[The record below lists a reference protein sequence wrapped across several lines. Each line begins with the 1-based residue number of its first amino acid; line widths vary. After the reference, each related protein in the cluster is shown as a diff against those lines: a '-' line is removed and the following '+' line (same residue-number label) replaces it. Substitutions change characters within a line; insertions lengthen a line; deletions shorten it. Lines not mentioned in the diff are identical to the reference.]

1 MIFEIRKEMDEM
13 IRGEGKGFKRRSAR
27 RIALLA
33 VLLVG
38 MMGTAAFGASTVKK
52 YHNIPAYQMRD
63 VYSQKQVK
71 IGPIDVRDGEK
82 LYSES
87 NVKDDVTF
95 TIYNSTLQ
103 KIDQV
108 VTTKDGKLPELTL
121 TEDFNYIFMVLDNG
135 SERSKRRMNN
145 FYIWI
150 HDGKMLNIKS
160 YEKNLADWKKYHPD
174 DEVTNRVRMS
184 CYDVI
189 QNFKVYNKEFNE
201 DTSRLDANK
210 NAPQETKELGNIFV
224 YYKGKPVGEGVN
236 IIFTSDRETVE
247 AKTDVNGKVHP
258 VLLEDVNYMVS
269 TDDSR
274 YDIEPFPIAA
284 KDKSEYD
291 AGRYF
296 YDHSTCHR
304 VGLRYEVRDPK
315 TGEVRIEPKDDALNP
330 IVLLDKGQAHKHDKP
345 LTSLSGNVTV
355 EGMQFKDIVLL
366 DRKVNRDI
374 PELGEKDYR
383 VMDITTVNP
392 HRGEICK
399 LASGDFTVTT
409 SSFGRT
415 VDNVYRIDSNG
426 ALQECDFEQKNG
438 KVRFHV
444 NALPAESVV
453 LEYSNEINP
462 VLKLSATAYTY
473 NGKVRKPSVAVKAGE
488 KTFSASEFAVKYSGG
503 RKNVGNYSVTV
514 AMKGKYTGKKTVTF
528 RINPKGTAVQKL
540 TKGRKQMKVTWKA
553 QKTQVSG
560 YRIQYSTSSKFKKG
574 THIKT
579 VKSYKTKSLK
589 VKKLK
594 AKKKYYVRIQTY
606 KTVGGIKY
614 YSGWSKTKSVKT
626 K

>member
-1 MIFEIRKEMDEM
+1 M
-13 IRGEGKGFKRRSAR
+13 IRGEGKGFKRRSVG
-27 RIALLA
+27 RIAVLA
-33 VLLVG
+33 ALLVG
-38 MMGTAAFGASTVKK
+38 MLGGTVFGASTVKK
-52 YHNIPAYQMRD
+52 YHDIPAYQMRD

-71 IGPIDVRDGEK
+71 IGPIDVRDGDK
-82 LYSES
+82 SV
-87 NVKDDVTF
+87 NVQDDVTF

-103 KIDQV
+103 KIDRV
-108 VTTKDGKLPELTL
+108 VTTKDGKLPKLTL

-145 FYIWI
+145 CYIWI
-150 HDGKMLNIKS
+150 HDGKMLNIKN

-184 CYDVI
+184 CYDEI
-189 QNFKVYNKEFNE
+189 QNFKVYNKGFDQ

-210 NAPQETKELGNIFV
+210 NAPKETKGLGNIFV

-236 IIFTSDRETVE
+236 IVFTSDRETVE

-330 IVLLDKGQAHKHDKP
+330 IVLLDKGQAHKHDTP
-345 LTSLSGNVTV
+345 LTSLSGNVKV

-366 DRKVNRDI
+366 DQKVDKEI

-415 VDNVYRIDSNG
+415 VDNVYRIDANG
-426 ALQECDFEQKNG
+426 TLQKCDFEQKNG

-503 RKNVGNYSVTV
+503 RKNVGKYSVTV
-514 AMKGKYTGKKTVTF
+514 TMKGKYTGKKTVTF
-528 RINPKGTAVQKL
+528 RINPKGIAVQKL
-540 TKGRKQMKVTWKA
+540 TKGKKMMKVTWKA
-553 QKTQVSG
+553 QKT
-560 YRIQYSTSSKFKKG
+560 
-574 THIKT
+574 
-579 VKSYKTKSLK
+579 
-589 VKKLK
+589 
-594 AKKKYYVRIQTY
+594 
-606 KTVGGIKY
+606 
-614 YSGWSKTKSVKT
+614 
-626 K
+626 

>member
-1 MIFEIRKEMDEM
+1 M
-13 IRGEGKGFKRRSAR
+13 IRGEGKGFKRRSVG
-27 RIALLA
+27 RIAVLA
-33 VLLVG
+33 ALLVG
-38 MMGTAAFGASTVKK
+38 MLGGTVFGASTVKK
-52 YHNIPAYQMRD
+52 YHDIPAYQMRD

-71 IGPIDVRDGEK
+71 IGPIDVRDGDK
-82 LYSES
+82 SV
-87 NVKDDVTF
+87 NVQDDVTF

-103 KIDQV
+103 KIDRV
-108 VTTKDGKLPELTL
+108 VTTKDGKLPKLTL

-145 FYIWI
+145 CYIWI
-150 HDGKMLNIKS
+150 HDGKMLNIKN

-184 CYDVI
+184 CYDEI
-189 QNFKVYNKEFNE
+189 QNFKVYNKGFDQ

-210 NAPQETKELGNIFV
+210 NAPKETKGLGNIFV

-236 IIFTSDRETVE
+236 IVFTSDRETVE

-330 IVLLDKGQAHKHDKP
+330 IVLLDKGQAHKHDTP
-345 LTSLSGNVTV
+345 LTSLSGNVKV

-366 DRKVNRDI
+366 DRKVDKEI

-415 VDNVYRIDSNG
+415 VDNVYRIDANG
-426 ALQECDFEQKNG
+426 ALQKCDFEHKDG

-503 RKNVGNYSVTV
+503 RKNVGKYSVTV
-514 AMKGKYTGKKTVTF
+514 TMKGKYTGKKTVSF

-540 TKGRKQMKVTWKA
+540 TKGKKMMKVTWKA
-553 QKTQVSG
+553 QKTQASG
-560 YRIQYSTSSKFKKG
+560 YRIQYSTSSKFKKD

-579 VKSYKTKSLK
+579 VKRYKTKSLK

-614 YSGWSKTKSVKT
+614 YSGWSTTKSVKT

>member
-1 MIFEIRKEMDEM
+1 M
-13 IRGEGKGFKRRSAR
+13 
-27 RIALLA
+27 
-33 VLLVG
+33 
-38 MMGTAAFGASTVKK
+38 FGASTVKK
-52 YHNIPAYQMRD
+52 YHDIPAYQMRD

-71 IGPIDVRDGEK
+71 IGPIDVRDGDK
-82 LYSES
+82 SV
-87 NVKDDVTF
+87 NVQDDVTF

-103 KIDQV
+103 KIDRV
-108 VTTKDGKLPELTL
+108 VTTKDGKLPKLTL

-145 FYIWI
+145 CYIWI
-150 HDGKMLNIKS
+150 HDGKMLNIKN

-184 CYDVI
+184 CYDEI
-189 QNFKVYNKEFNE
+189 QNFKVYNKGFDQ

-210 NAPQETKELGNIFV
+210 NAPKETKGLGNIFV

-236 IIFTSDRETVE
+236 IVFTSDRETVE

-330 IVLLDKGQAHKHDKP
+330 IVLLDKGQAHKHDTP
-345 LTSLSGNVTV
+345 LTSLSGNVKV

-366 DRKVNRDI
+366 DRKVDKEI

-409 SSFGRT
+409 SAFGRT
-415 VDNVYRIDSNG
+415 VDNVYRIDANG
-426 ALQECDFEQKNG
+426 ALQKCDFEQKDG

-488 KTFSASEFAVKYSGG
+488 KSFSASEFAVKYSGG
-503 RKNVGNYSVTV
+503 RKNVGKYSVTV

-528 RINPKGTAVQKL
+528 RINPKGTTVQKL

-560 YRIQYSTSSKFKKG
+560 YRIQYSTSSKFKKD

>member
-1 MIFEIRKEMDEM
+1 MMK
-13 IRGEGKGFKRRSAR
+13 GERTDFGRRRAGR
-27 RIALLA
+27 VA
-33 VLLVG
+33 VLVVMLVG
-38 MMGTAAFGASTVKK
+38 MVGTVAFGASTVKK

-71 IGPIDVRDGEK
+71 IGPIDVFNGR
-82 LYSES
+82 YSS
-87 NVKDDVTF
+87 DKPVDYDVTF

-121 TEDFNYIFMVLDNG
+121 TEGFNYIFMVLDNSRWYMANRYYWVHNG
-135 SERSKRRMNN
+135 NLC
-145 FYIWI
+145 
-150 HDGKMLNIKS
+150 DIKS
-160 YEKNLADWKKYHPD
+160 YEPNLKELQKRKGKDYKLTDK
-174 DEVTNRVRMS
+174 EREN
-184 CYDVI
+184 CYDRVNSI
-189 QNFKVYNKEFNE
+189 TVMPFNNQS
-201 DTSRLDANK
+201 DSTDRLN
-210 NAPQETKELGNIFV
+210 GNRNDNIYV
-224 YYKGKPVGEGVN
+224 YYQGKEAEAGIN
-236 IIFTSDRETVE
+236 IVFTSDRETIT
-247 AKTDVNGKVHP
+247 AKTDKYGRVQP
-258 VLLEDVNYMVS
+258 ILLEDVNYMVS
-269 TDDSR
+269 TDDPR
-274 YDIEPFPIAA
+274 YEIDPFPIAV
-284 KDKSEYD
+284 KDKSEYSD
-291 AGRYF
+291 SKIWSYVNRFF

-304 VGLRYEVRDPK
+304 VGLRYEAPDENGKMQTVTD
-315 TGEVRIEPKDDALNP
+315 EP
-330 IVLLDKGQAHKHDKP
+330 ITLLDKGQAHKHDKP
-345 LTSLSGNVTV
+345 LTSISGNVTV
-355 EGMQFKDIVLL
+355 EGMQFKDIVLF
-366 DRKVNRDI
+366 DRKVDKEI

-415 VDNVYRIDSNG
+415 VDNVYRIDANG
-426 ALQECDFEQKNG
+426 ALRKCDFEQKDG

-503 RKNVGNYSVTV
+503 CKNVGKYNVTV
-514 AMKGKYTGKKTVTF
+514 TMKGKYTGKKTVTF

-560 YRIQYSTSSKFKKG
+560 YRIQYSTSSKFKKD

-614 YSGWSKTKSVKT
+614 YSGWSKAKSVKT

>member
-1 MIFEIRKEMDEM
+1 M
-13 IRGEGKGFKRRSAR
+13 IRGEGKGFKRRSVG
-27 RIALLA
+27 RIAVLA
-33 VLLVG
+33 ALLVG
-38 MMGTAAFGASTVKK
+38 MMGGTVFGASTVKK
-52 YHNIPAYQMRD
+52 YHDIPAYQMRD

-71 IGPIDVRDGEK
+71 IGPIDVLDGEK

-121 TEDFNYIFMVLDNG
+121 TEDFNYIFMVLDNE
-135 SERSKRRMNN
+135 SERSQRRMNRC
-145 FYIWI
+145 YIWI
-150 HDGKMLNIKS
+150 HDGKMLDIKS
-160 YEKNLADWKKYHPD
+160 YEKNLSEWKKYNKGKD
-174 DEVTNRVRMS
+174 VTDRVRLS
-184 CYDVI
+184 CYNEITQLRVFDKD
-189 QNFKVYNKEFNE
+189 NDE

-210 NAPQETKELGNIFV
+210 NAPKETKELGNIFV

-247 AKTDVNGKVHP
+247 AKTDANGKVHP

-284 KDKSEYD
+284 KDKSEYEL
-291 AGRYF
+291 GRYF

-304 VGLRYEVRDPK
+304 VGLRYEAPNEK
-315 TGEVRIEPKDDALNP
+315 GEIQIMADEP
-330 IVLLDKGQAHKHDKP
+330 ITLLDKGQAHKHDKP

-409 SSFGRT
+409 SAFGRT
-415 VDNVYRIDSNG
+415 VGNVYRIDANG
-426 ALQECDFEQKNG
+426 ALQKCDFEQKDG

-503 RKNVGNYSVTV
+503 RKNVGKYSVTV
-514 AMKGKYTGKKTVTF
+514 TMKGKYTGKKTVTF

-540 TKGRKQMKVTWKA
+540 TKGKKMMKVTWKA

-560 YRIQYSTSSKFKKG
+560 YRIQYSTSSKFKKD